1 VAGAVSVLCALTCL
15 VCLGLLLRAYSMTGG
30 RLIFWTALCF
40 AGLAISNVLLAV
52 DEIVVPS
59 VDLSWRVRAG
69 VGGGPIPACERGA
82 DDRAKA
88 KRGAGMKAWGR

>member
-1 VAGAVSVLCALTCL
+1 L

-52 DEIVVPS
+52 DEIVIPS
-59 VDLSWRVRAG
+59 VDLSWRGLPGAVGLLSLAYGLVSEEVRSRRAN
-69 VGGGPIPACERGA
+69 AERTTVRRRSGA
-82 DDRAKA
+82 PV
-88 KRGAGMKAWGR
+88 